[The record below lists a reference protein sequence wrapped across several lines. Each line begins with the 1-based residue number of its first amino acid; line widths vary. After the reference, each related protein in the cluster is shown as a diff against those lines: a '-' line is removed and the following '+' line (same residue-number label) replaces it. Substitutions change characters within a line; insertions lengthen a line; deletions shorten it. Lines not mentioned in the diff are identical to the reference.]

1 MTDRPADRQSD
12 RHSSTSGRLARL
24 GFADPDRAATVLAG
38 PALAGLL
45 DPLEDVFDDGLV
57 AALAA
62 VPDPD
67 LALLDLVRLLENLP
81 GGDGADAGRLRAT
94 LRAGGPTRNRLL
106 AVLGTSAA
114 LGDHLARHPDHWVA
128 VGEDAPDD
136 PDAARAALLA
146 AVGADPEA
154 DQPVAGLAGTPAL
167 DALRVA
173 YRRRLLAIA
182 GRDLDTPDP
191 PAAAPGI
198 SRDLADLAAAA
209 LEAALAIARAELPAG
224 FAPCRIAVIGMGKC
238 GGRELNYV
246 SDVDVIYVV
255 EPAGD
260 SVDEQAALATGSRL
274 ATALARACSEA
285 TAEGTLWPVDAALR
299 PEGKRGPLV
308 RTLASHVA
316 YYRRWAATWEFQA
329 LLKARPVAGDVRLAR
344 AYLDAIRP
352 MVWRAAE
359 REHFVEDV
367 QAMRRRVEEHVP
379 ARDAGRQLKLGPGGL
394 RDVEFSVQLLQLVHG
409 RVDPRLRTGNTLEAL
424 EALAAYGYV
433 GRDDAAELDRA
444 YRLLR
449 TLEHRIQLHRL
460 RRTHVVPSAPA
471 DLRRLG
477 RALGFSREP
486 AAELKDVWHRH
497 AIEVRRLHEKLFYRP
512 LLAAAAR
519 LSTDEV
525 RLTPEAARAR
535 LAALGYRDPAGALR
549 HLAALDLRRQPARGD
564 PAAAPAGAARLVRRR
579 TRPRRAA
586 CSRSAA
592 SRRTSAPPTGTS
604 RCCATPAP
612 PPSGWRTCSR
622 RAGSSRSC
630 SRRLRRRW
638 RCSATT
644 TSSSPG
650 LGR

>member
-1 MTDRPADRQSD
+1 MTDRPGDRQRD

-24 GFADPDRAATVLAG
+24 GFADPDRAATMLAG
-38 PALAGLL
+38 RALAGLL
-45 DPLEDVFDDGLV
+45 DPFEDVFDDGLV

-81 GGDGADAGRLRAT
+81 GGDGADAGRLRAA

-154 DQPVAGLAGTPAL
+154 DQPVAGLVGTPAL

-224 FAPCRIAVIGMGKC
+224 FPPCRIAVIGMGKC

-274 ATALARACSEA
+274 AT
-285 TAEGTLWPVDAALR
+285 
-299 PEGKRGPLV
+299 
-308 RTLASHVA
+308 
-316 YYRRWAATWEFQA
+316 
-329 LLKARPVAGDVRLAR
+329 
-344 AYLDAIRP
+344 
-352 MVWRAAE
+352 
-359 REHFVEDV
+359 
-367 QAMRRRVEEHVP
+367 
-379 ARDAGRQLKLGPGGL
+379 
-394 RDVEFSVQLLQLVHG
+394 
-409 RVDPRLRTGNTLEAL
+409 
-424 EALAAYGYV
+424 
-433 GRDDAAELDRA
+433 
-444 YRLLR
+444 
-449 TLEHRIQLHRL
+449 
-460 RRTHVVPSAPA
+460 
-471 DLRRLG
+471 
-477 RALGFSREP
+477 
-486 AAELKDVWHRH
+486 
-497 AIEVRRLHEKLFYRP
+497 
-512 LLAAAAR
+512 
-519 LSTDEV
+519 
-525 RLTPEAARAR
+525 
-535 LAALGYRDPAGALR
+535 
-549 HLAALDLRRQPARGD
+549 
-564 PAAAPAGAARLVRRR
+564 
-579 TRPRRAA
+579 
-586 CSRSAA
+586 
-592 SRRTSAPPTGTS
+592 
-604 RCCATPAP
+604 
-612 PPSGWRTCSR
+612 
-622 RAGSSRSC
+622 
-630 SRRLRRRW
+630 
-638 RCSATT
+638 
-644 TSSSPG
+644 
-650 LGR
+650 